1 MKVIPMFALVVC
13 LLLVAP
19 AFAQESNLTGC
30 AAKRQELNQQIQQ
43 AHAAGNSK
51 QEAGLKKALKENQ
64 SHCTDASLAKER
76 QDKVAKAEREVTER
90 EADLKKAEAK
100 GDEKKINQRKAKL
113 ADAQREL
120 SDAQA
125 ELNR

>member
-1 MKVIPMFALVVC
+1 MKVISTIALVTYLSIV
-13 LLLVAP
+13 P
-19 AFAQESNLTGC
+19 TFAQESNLKGC

-51 QEAGLKKALKENQ
+51 EEAGLRKALKENQ
-64 SHCTDASLAKER
+64 SHCTDASLMKER
-76 QDKVAKAEREVTER
+76 QDKVAKAQREVTER

-100 GDEKKINQRKAKL
+100 GDEKKIDKRKDKL
-113 ADAQREL
+113 ADAQKEL
-120 SDAQA
+120 ADAQA